1 MLVEGIYEEYE
12 GNYSATI
19 AVLDVDNEDNV
30 YFFNKE
36 PIFVN
41 ENGNKCIWKQ
51 NISMWWI
58 GNCEEI
64 GQNKGFAY
72 MNNCKCPWPK

>member
-1 MLVEGIYEEYE
+1 MHDEYE

-19 AVLDVDNEDNV
+19 AVVDVDNADNV
-30 YFFNKE
+30 YFFNNE

-51 NISMWWI
+51 DINMWWI

-72 MNNCKCPWPK
+72 MNNCQCPWPK